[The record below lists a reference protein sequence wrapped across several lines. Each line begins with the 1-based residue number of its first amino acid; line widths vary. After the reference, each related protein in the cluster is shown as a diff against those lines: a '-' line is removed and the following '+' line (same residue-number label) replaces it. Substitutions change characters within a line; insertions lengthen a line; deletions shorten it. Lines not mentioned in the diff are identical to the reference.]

1 MKKLLLSAN
10 LLFTL
15 IALADDRPCGEYAVV
30 ARVEMLEGF
39 PVLLINPKTKSQ
51 ITLSTIHSER
61 PKLTPYLDRNLKAKI
76 TINESFD
83 NTQGKFNLIEDI
95 ESTVPDPLSSSGGT
109 SLKLLKKENCK
120 KSK

>member
-1 MKKLLLSAN
+1 
-10 LLFTL
+10 
-15 IALADDRPCGEYAVV
+15 
-30 ARVEMLEGF
+30 MLEGF

-76 TINESFD
+76 TINDSFD

-95 ESTVPDPLSSSGGT
+95 ESAVPDPLSSSGGT
-109 SLKLLKKENCK
+109 TLKLLKKENCK
-120 KSK
+120 KSN